1 MPTLVY
7 DIGLHDGRDTGH
19 YLAEGCRVV
28 AVDANPAMCAAA
40 EDRFR
45 DPIRAGQLTVIN
57 RGIAEQKGR
66 LEFWVCDDISEW
78 SSFHREIAS
87 RDGSRHHAIAVDCVP
102 IMDIV
107 NEFGVADYMKID
119 IEGNDRVCITGLAPA
134 AAPRYISIE
143 MAHSDGDLDIQRLFD
158 LGYRGFKVI
167 CQNNA
172 WHHGTVMNMGFYR
185 RGSNHF
191 VVRGVRRLR
200 SAIARCAFGRRLGE
214 SGPWGEKT
222 SGLWHSVDHARSVW
236 RSLRDLDRRL
246 GTQGLGWW
254 WDIHAKK

>member
-1 MPTLVY
+1 MSTLVY

-57 RGIAEQKGR
+57 RGIAEQKGQ

-102 IMDIV
+102 IMD
-107 NEFGVADYMKID
+107 
-119 IEGNDRVCITGLAPA
+119 R
-134 AAPRYISIE
+134 
-143 MAHSDGDLDIQRLFD
+143 Q
-158 LGYRGFKVI
+158 
-167 CQNNA
+167 
-172 WHHGTVMNMGFYR
+172 
-185 RGSNHF
+185 
-191 VVRGVRRLR
+191 
-200 SAIARCAFGRRLGE
+200 
-214 SGPWGEKT
+214 
-222 SGLWHSVDHARSVW
+222 
-236 RSLRDLDRRL
+236 
-246 GTQGLGWW
+246 
-254 WDIHAKK
+254 